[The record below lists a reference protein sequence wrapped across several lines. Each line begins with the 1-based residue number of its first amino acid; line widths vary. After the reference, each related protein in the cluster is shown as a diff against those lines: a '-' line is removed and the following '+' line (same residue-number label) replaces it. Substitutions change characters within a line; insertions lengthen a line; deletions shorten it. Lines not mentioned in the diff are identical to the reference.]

1 MKTLR
6 YFSYTKKL
14 LDLKS
19 DFDEE
24 GTYSLIRANSE
35 FKSGNAWGLIFAIFI
50 ASIGL
55 NVNSTAVIIGA
66 MLISPLMGPI
76 VGAGFSLG
84 THDFDLFKRSIKNL
98 SYAVLISVLTSTLF
112 FLISPS
118 GSEKS
123 ELLARTQPTF
133 YDVLIAFFGG
143 AAGIVASTRL
153 SKGNAI
159 PGVAIATALMP
170 PLCTVGFFIG
180 HFELRLALGAFYLF
194 LINAVFILIATYL
207 FTRLLGFRLFVDRDI
222 IRDKKIHRYMTI
234 GAFSLI
240 IPSLFMAWYL
250 QKKSQFENSAE
261 LFISSEFDSSSSVIT
276 KKEIVFDIRKPKIN
290 IYLLGQELDDD
301 RKNQFQK
308 NILGY
313 KNLNNTELNIV
324 SVHKDKLSI
333 NELEEKFV
341 KKSDIVRFFNN
352 ESTFHR
358 NSKELA
364 SDEIL
369 KQLSQEMRDRI
380 SSIEVNGLHVRVIW
394 KLKPNI
400 NKINLIELE
409 IYRRMS
415 NVGISVDHSL
425 MIKK

>member
-1 MKTLR
+1 M
-6 YFSYTKKL
+6 
-14 LDLKS
+14 
-19 DFDEE
+19 
-24 GTYSLIRANSE
+24 
-35 FKSGNAWGLIFAIFI
+35 
-50 ASIGL
+50 
-55 NVNSTAVIIGA
+55 
-66 MLISPLMGPI
+66 
-76 VGAGFSLG
+76 
-84 THDFDLFKRSIKNL
+84 
-98 SYAVLISVLTSTLF
+98 
-112 FLISPS
+112 
-118 GSEKS
+118 
-123 ELLARTQPTF
+123 
-133 YDVLIAFFGG
+133 
-143 AAGIVASTRL
+143 
-153 SKGNAI
+153 
-159 PGVAIATALMP
+159 AIATALMP

>member
-133 YDVLIAFFGG
+133 YDVLIAFL
-143 AAGIVASTRL
+143 V
-153 SKGNAI
+153 
-159 PGVAIATALMP
+159 
-170 PLCTVGFFIG
+170 
-180 HFELRLALGAFYLF
+180 EL
-194 LINAVFILIATYL
+194 
-207 FTRLLGFRLFVDRDI
+207 
-222 IRDKKIHRYMTI
+222 
-234 GAFSLI
+234 
-240 IPSLFMAWYL
+240 P
-250 QKKSQFENSAE
+250 E
-261 LFISSEFDSSSSVIT
+261 
-276 KKEIVFDIRKPKIN
+276 
-290 IYLLGQELDDD
+290 
-301 RKNQFQK
+301 
-308 NILGY
+308 
-313 KNLNNTELNIV
+313 
-324 SVHKDKLSI
+324 
-333 NELEEKFV
+333 
-341 KKSDIVRFFNN
+341 
-352 ESTFHR
+352 
-358 NSKELA
+358 
-364 SDEIL
+364 
-369 KQLSQEMRDRI
+369 
-380 SSIEVNGLHVRVIW
+380 
-394 KLKPNI
+394 
-400 NKINLIELE
+400 
-409 IYRRMS
+409 
-415 NVGISVDHSL
+415 
-425 MIKK
+425 